1 MAFLEVAESWGLWLP
16 SLEKIVS
23 AFPVSFLAYLS
34 LPVYSLA
41 SLVCSSSTLVSVVAS
56 VSLLVGSDVGFPVVQ
71 RVR

>member
-41 SLVCSSSTLVSVVAS
+41 SLVCSSSTLASVVS